1 MDIKSFIIS
10 IIATIAIPGLNLM
23 HNLMSS
29 RQNVGWRCKRL
40 PSSEDLYLNWMFIIN
55 IMGGV
60 LTICVL
66 CIVVLI
72 QELLNFN
79 LDDNKVHLVC
89 TCVIGAISVLTFA
102 KKKPI
107 KDWVLSS
114 KYNTKKWSLAA
125 VRILDRLL
133 IVTAGIIWTFSL
145 SLTRIAIFTA
155 YVGCIG
161 LEILSF
167 VLLDTA
173 SQPEYKYI
181 SFLLDDGYSINDVEV
196 TTIKQKWGWLTI
208 KRGKSDVRFRA
219 SSIKRIEYSNVE
231 LALETRE
238 EVVKVGIRVEKMTEN
253 PVFIEEKRESGGSE
267 SEQISDAEVKNQA

>member
-1 MDIKSFIIS
+1 M
-10 IIATIAIPGLNLM
+10 
-23 HNLMSS
+23 
-29 RQNVGWRCKRL
+29 
-40 PSSEDLYLNWMFIIN
+40 
-55 IMGGV
+55 
-60 LTICVL
+60 
-66 CIVVLI
+66 
-72 QELLNFN
+72 
-79 LDDNKVHLVC
+79 
-89 TCVIGAISVLTFA
+89 
-102 KKKPI
+102 
-107 KDWVLSS
+107 
-114 KYNTKKWSLAA
+114 
-125 VRILDRLL
+125 
-133 IVTAGIIWTFSL
+133 
-145 SLTRIAIFTA
+145 
-155 YVGCIG
+155 
-161 LEILSF
+161 SF

-208 KRGKSDVRFRA
+208 KRGKNDVRFRA